1 MPPALSDPL
10 PPSPGRP
17 RWAMALLLV
26 GLGAAALGWLGLGSA
41 RAFGDKEVTLI
52 NLGLPMIR
60 AAIRARRHRR
70 RMAPAV
76 LQAGLGGY
84 MMRKAMEK
92 AELAEGR
99 TAWEA
104 WRAKLMMNM
113 GASLAESA
121 GGDLEFRMDLGPVW
135 MVTQDGKIHWKLGL
149 HGSLA
154 PLLNRADGARVN
166 WPQSFRYGTL
176 AFHRERNADG
186 TIGSRGAL
194 AYSNANNFI
203 TNDRGHHAGHELI
216 HTFQYRRDAFLSPR
230 LTRLWPGLAD
240 RLDDVWLDDTGWA
253 INWSAQCL
261 WARSTGADRDFD
273 ILMEKEAY
281 YLADH
286 IQF

>member
-1 MPPALSDPL
+1 MAPALPAQ
-10 PPSPGRP
+10 PSSSRP
-17 RWAMALLLV
+17 RRALLLLLLV
-26 GLGAAALGWLGLGSA
+26 LEAGALGWVGIRSVL
-41 RAFGDKEVTLI
+41 AFGDKEVTLI
-52 NLGLPMIR
+52 NMGLPMIR

-70 RMAPAV
+70 QMAPAV
-76 LQAGLGGY
+76 LQAGLGGF

-92 AELAEGR
+92 AESAEDR

-104 WRAKLMMNM
+104 WRAKLMMNV

-121 GGDLEFRMDLGPVW
+121 GSDLEFRMDLGPVW
-135 MVTQDGKIHWKLGL
+135 MVTQAGKVHWKLGL

-154 PLLNRADGARVN
+154 PLLNRTDGARVS
-166 WPQSFRYGTL
+166 WPQSLRYGTL
-176 AFHRERNADG
+176 AFQRERNADG
-186 TIGSRGAL
+186 TIGHRGAL

-216 HTFQYRRDAFLSPR
+216 HTFQYRRDVFLSPR

-240 RLDDVWLDDTGWA
+240 RLDEVWFDDTGWA
-253 INWSAQCL
+253 VNWSAQCL
-261 WARSTGADRDFD
+261 WAKTTGANRDFE
-273 ILMEKEAY
+273 IPMEKEAY